1 MQVVI
6 KNDRETNGKGGVTE
20 GGGLGCAQG
29 VLSQPRLLLALKAS
43 AFGRNVQRSLEELR
57 EAGLQLMSGVR
68 PFVPTMKVRS
78 ERAAFVI
85 SALLPG
91 VDEETVQVAFEGAVV
106 KVNGAR
112 TEQRE
117 TTRRKWHRVVKTSR
131 TFERIIQIDG
141 EYDRARA
148 VATIRGDI
156 LCIYLPKGA
165 ASEAPPPSVAIEPD
179 VAAESAAQ

>member
-6 KNDRETNGKGGVTE
+6 KNDRETNGQ

-29 VLSQPRLLLALKAS
+29 VLGEPRLLLALKAS
-43 AFGRNVQRSLEELR
+43 PFGRNVQRSLEELR
-57 EAGLQLMSGVR
+57 EAALQLMSGVA

-78 ERAAFVI
+78 ERGAFVI

-91 VDEETVQVAFEGAVV
+91 VDEETVQIAFEGATL

-117 TTRRKWHRVVKTSR
+117 TKRRKWHRVVKTSR
-131 TFERIIQIDG
+131 TFERTIQIDG
-141 EYDRARA
+141 EFDRARA
-148 VATIRGDI
+148 VATLRGEI
-156 LCIYLPKGA
+156 LRIYLPRDSGSGA
-165 ASEAPPPSVAIEPD
+165 PAPDMAREPD